1 MTQITVNLD
10 TDLAKQWNKLVSL
23 VGDQNILFS
32 DFIEYH
38 KRNAQR
44 EIARIEIDLA
54 TYEDKY
60 DMASEDF
67 YNKFYRGELE
77 DAQDFIVWSGI
88 YEMQLES
95 KKKLTELS

>member
-10 TDLAKQWNKLVSL
+10 TDLAKQWNKLASL

-44 EIARIEIDLA
+44 EIARMEVDLA

-60 DMASEDF
+60 DMPSEEF
-67 YNKFYRGELE
+67 YSKFEQGELE
-77 DAQDFIVWSGI
+77 DSQEFVVWSGI

-95 KKKLTELS
+95 KKKLAELS